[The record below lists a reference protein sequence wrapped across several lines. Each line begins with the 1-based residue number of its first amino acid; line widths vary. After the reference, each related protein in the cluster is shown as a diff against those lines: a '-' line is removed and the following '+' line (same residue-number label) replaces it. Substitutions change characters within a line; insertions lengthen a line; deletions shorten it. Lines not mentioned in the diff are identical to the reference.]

1 MVVILFYDTTR
12 LANLL
17 CKDKVFAG
25 VVYADSLTIF

>member
-17 CKDKVFAG
+17 CKDKVFAR
-25 VVYADSLTIF
+25 VVYADSLTFF